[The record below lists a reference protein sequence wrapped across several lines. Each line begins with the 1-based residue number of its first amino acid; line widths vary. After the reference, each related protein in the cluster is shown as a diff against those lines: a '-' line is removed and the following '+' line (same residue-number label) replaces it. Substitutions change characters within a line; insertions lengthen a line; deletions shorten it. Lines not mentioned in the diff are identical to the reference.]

1 MCKKYNDH
9 NSPCENISSIPKLG
23 EDKHNAEID
32 RISKKTRLVAGTES
46 LAIRHAHE
54 TPKGGAL
61 VVDRQYL
68 SWTGRMKPHDIGMS
82 NHDRSTSQPEPE
94 ELEEGFATPD

>member
-9 NSPCENISSIPKLG
+9 NSPCENISSIPKLV

-54 TPKGGAL
+54 TPKGGGA
-61 VVDRQYL
+61 
-68 SWTGRMKPHDIGMS
+68 
-82 NHDRSTSQPEPE
+82 RSGPAVLIMDGPYE
-94 ELEEGFATPD
+94 AA